1 MDLLVPI
8 VSFLVVA
15 IAAVT
20 IGIVFWYVLRE
31 KHEHSEHYI
40 PDTHGNTSTQGE
52 SAPE

>member
-20 IGIVFWYVLRE
+20 IGVVFWYVLRE

-40 PDTHGNTSTQGE
+40 PDAHGTSSAQNE

>member
-15 IAAVT
+15 IAGVT
-20 IGIVFWYVLRE
+20 IGVVFWFVLRE

-40 PDTHGNTSTQGE
+40 PEAPGTTAAHSDST
-52 SAPE
+52 PE